1 MPQATSF
8 PARRRIGLL
17 ALMIAAATGA
27 ATLPA
32 AAQGPATAAAYPARP
47 IRIIVPYPPG
57 GFNDTLAR
65 TVGAKLQAA
74 WGQTVTVENKPGGG
88 TLIGTDAAA
97 KSAPDGYTLFVTPF
111 AFAVN
116 QAIFKKLPY
125 DPVKDF
131 APITLA
137 ASTPNLLV
145 VNAALPVNSV
155 AELLTLAKAKPGTI
169 NYASTGTGS
178 SNHLSMEK
186 FKQMAG
192 VDITHVPYKGS
203 GPAVTDLIGGQ
214 VGVMFDNIPNV
225 IQHVKAGKLK
235 ALAVS
240 TPKPTPHA
248 PGVPT
253 VAEAGVP
260 GYEVDVWFGFAAPA
274 GVPQPILDKLNTEIV
289 KALHSPDVKEKFA
302 AQGVDAIGSS
312 APQFAAYLKD
322 QMAKWSKVVQDA
334 GVTPE

>member
-1 MPQATSF
+1 MAPVFTTRHCLA
-8 PARRRIGLL
+8 A
-17 ALMIAAATGA
+17 ALMVAATV
-27 ATLPA
+27 ATLGG
-32 AAQGPATAAAYPARP
+32 AQAQTQTQTQSPTYPDKP

-74 WGQTVTVENKPGGG
+74 WGQPVTVENRPGGG

-97 KSAPDGYTLFVTPF
+97 KAAPDGHTLFITPF

-116 QAIFKKLPY
+116 QSIFKKLPY

-145 VNAALPVNSV
+145 VSTALPATSV
-155 AELLTLAKAKPGTI
+155 KELIAQAKARPATI
-169 NYASTGTGS
+169 AYASTGIGS
-178 SNHLSMEK
+178 SNHLSMEL
-186 FKQMAG
+186 FKQMVG

-203 GPAVTDLIGGQ
+203 APAVTDLLGGQ

-225 IQHVKAGKLK
+225 IQHVKAGKLRV
-235 ALAVS
+235 LAVT
-240 TPKPTPHA
+240 TPLRSPHV
-248 PGVPT
+248 PDVPT
-253 VAEAGVP
+253 VAESGVP
-260 GYEVDVWFGFAAPA
+260 GYEVGVWFGFSAPA
-274 GVPQPILDKLNTEIV
+274 ATPAPIIAKLNAEIV
-289 KALHSPDVKEKFA
+289 AILKTAEVRDKFS
-302 AQGVDAIGSS
+302 AQGVDVIGSTPEQFGAHLREQS
-312 APQFAAYLKD
+312 ARWA
-322 QMAKWSKVVQDA
+322 KVVREA

>member
-1 MPQATSF
+1 MVLAGAEEEHGLTITIKRTGPRKISQDALPYSVEVIALEA
-8 PARRRIGLL
+8 PGIGVEVDEAFFKAWQSHPLV
-17 ALMIAAATGA
+17 
-27 ATLPA
+27 P
-32 AAQGPATAAAYPARP
+32 AAYPS
-47 IRIIVPYPPG
+47 
-57 GFNDTLAR
+57 
-65 TVGAKLQAA
+65 
-74 WGQTVTVENKPGGG
+74 KPGGG

-137 ASTPNLLV
+137 ATTPNLLV
-145 VNAALPVNSV
+145 VSSALPVNSV
-155 AELLTLAKAKPGTI
+155 AELLAAAKARPGSI

-240 TPKPTPHA
+240 TPRPTPYA

-274 GVPQPILDKLNTEIV
+274 GVPQPILDKLNAEIV
-289 KALHSPDVKEKFA
+289 KVLHMPDVKEKFA
-302 AQGVDAIGSS
+302 AQGVDAVGSS

-322 QMAKWSKVVQDA
+322 QMARWSKVVQDA

>member
-1 MPQATSF
+1 MTPLFATRHCL
-8 PARRRIGLL
+8 AA
-17 ALMIAAATGA
+17 ALMVVATVASIDGA
-27 ATLPA
+27 Q
-32 AAQGPATAAAYPARP
+32 AQAQTPTYPDKP

-74 WGQTVTVENKPGGG
+74 WGQPVTVENRPGGG

-97 KSAPDGYTLFVTPF
+97 KAAPDGHTLFITPF

-116 QAIFKKLPY
+116 QSIFKKLPY

-145 VNAALPVNSV
+145 VSTALPATSV
-155 AELLTLAKAKPGTI
+155 KELIAQAKARPATI
-169 NYASTGTGS
+169 AYASTGIGS
-178 SNHLSMEK
+178 SNHLSMEL
-186 FKQMAG
+186 FKQMVG

-203 GPAVTDLIGGQ
+203 APAVTDLLGGQ

-225 IQHVKAGKLK
+225 IQHVKAGKLR
-235 ALAVS
+235 ALAVT
-240 TPKPTPHA
+240 TPMRSPHV
-248 PGVPT
+248 PDVPT
-253 VAEAGVP
+253 VAESGVP
-260 GYEVDVWFGFAAPA
+260 GYEVGVWFGFAAPA
-274 GVPQPILDKLNTEIV
+274 ATPAPIIAKLNAEIV
-289 KALHSPDVKEKFA
+289 AILKTAEVRDKFS
-302 AQGVDAIGSS
+302 AQGVDVIGST
-312 APQFAAYLKD
+312 PEQFAAHLRE
-322 QMAKWSKVVQDA
+322 QSARWAKVVREA

>member
-1 MPQATSF
+1 MTSVFATRHCL
-8 PARRRIGLL
+8 AA
-17 ALMIAAATGA
+17 ALMVVATVATIDGAQAQAQTQAAT
-27 ATLPA
+27 
-32 AAQGPATAAAYPARP
+32 YPDKP

-74 WGQTVTVENKPGGG
+74 WGQPVTVENRPGGG

-97 KSAPDGYTLFVTPF
+97 KAAPDGHTLFITPF

-116 QAIFKKLPY
+116 QSIFKKLPY

-145 VNAALPVNSV
+145 VSTALPATSV
-155 AELLTLAKAKPGTI
+155 KELIAQAKARPATI
-169 NYASTGTGS
+169 AYASTGIGS
-178 SNHLSMEK
+178 SNHLSMEL
-186 FKQMAG
+186 FKQMVG

-203 GPAVTDLIGGQ
+203 APAVTDLLGGQ

-225 IQHVKAGKLK
+225 IQHVKAGKLR
-235 ALAVS
+235 ALAVT
-240 TPKPTPHA
+240 TPMRSPHV
-248 PGVPT
+248 PDVPT
-253 VAEAGVP
+253 VAESGVP
-260 GYEVDVWFGFAAPA
+260 GYEVGVWFGFAAPA
-274 GVPQPILDKLNTEIV
+274 ATPAPIIAKLNAEIV
-289 KALHSPDVKEKFA
+289 AILKTAEVRDKFS
-302 AQGVDAIGSS
+302 AQGVDVIGST
-312 APQFAAYLKD
+312 PEQFAAHLRE
-322 QMAKWSKVVQDA
+322 QSARWAKVVREA

>member
-1 MPQATSF
+1 MKLLHRITV
-8 PARRRIGLL
+8 PALLTGLL
-17 ALMIAAATGA
+17 IAAT
-27 ATLPA
+27 
-32 AAQGPATAAAYPARP
+32 ATAPAQAQTYPDKP
-47 IRIIVPYPPG
+47 IRIVVPYTPG

-65 TVGAKLQAA
+65 TVGAKLQDA
-74 WGQTVTVENKPGGG
+74 WGQVVTVENRPGGA

-97 KSAPDGYTLFVTPF
+97 KSAPDGHTLLVTPF

-116 QAIFKKLPY
+116 QSIFKKLPY

-145 VNAALPVNSV
+145 VSPTVPANSV
-155 AELLTLAKAKPGTI
+155 KELIALAKSKPGFLS
-169 NYASTGTGS
+169 YASTGIGS
-178 SNHLSMEK
+178 SNHLSMEL

-192 VDITHVPYKGS
+192 VDIVHVPYKGS
-203 GPAVTDLIGGQ
+203 GPAVTDLLGGQ
-214 VGVMFDNIPNV
+214 VGLMFDNVPNI

-235 ALAVS
+235 ALAVT
-240 TPKPTPHA
+240 TPKASPHA

-260 GYEVDVWFGFAAPA
+260 GYEVEVWFGFAAPA
-274 GVPQPILDKLNTEIV
+274 GTPQPILDKLNTEIV
-289 KALHSPDVKEKFA
+289 RILNMPDVKAKFA
-302 AQGVDAIGSS
+302 AQGVDVIGSTQ
-312 APQFAAYLKD
+312 AQFAAHLTR
-322 QMAKWSKVVQDA
+322 QSEMWAKVVRDA